1 MEIEQTQHTKHH
13 EPNNLA
19 YPWYLLPDYQ
29 SPQFP
34 PFSISFL
41 ATYQSS
47 LDKFFF
53 HCQLPLIIIL
63 STDISAIR
71 AFSTKSTQ
79 CQHTIAQKCW
89 TLIFLDKPLRDR
101 NPLSLPQHAL
111 TCTWTLHPPN
121 YNFVTKKIGTI
132 SQRKK
137 SGQRKNHTFSWRL
150 AAFAHRVQKY
160 RATGFSSLRMEKQ
173 LLVSNLPNHQN
184 SSFSF

>member
-1 MEIEQTQHTKHH
+1 MELEQTQHTKHH

-71 AFSTKSTQ
+71 AFSTKSTR

-150 AAFAHRVQKY
+150 AAFAHRVQ
-160 RATGFSSLRMEKQ
+160 
-173 LLVSNLPNHQN
+173 
-184 SSFSF
+184 